1 MTDAPKRR
9 GRPPKA
15 VLAPTP
21 DEKPAPVK
29 RRRKNIVSANMPYV
43 PPKRQ
48 EAAVVALGYRP
59 KKKPSRPVVQ
69 PNRI

>member
-9 GRPPKA
+9 GRPPK
-15 VLAPTP
+15 VSFTPMP

-29 RRRKNIVSANMPYV
+29 RRRKNIISANMPYV
-43 PPKRQ
+43 APKQQ
-48 EAAVVALGYRP
+48 EISPSALGYRP
-59 KKKPSRPVVQ
+59 KKKQSRPVVQ